1 MTSSLHDQLRALLE
15 ERLLYIDGAMGTMV
29 QRHGLQEADYR
40 GERFQAH
47 PGDLKGNTDLLVLT
61 RPDVI
66 RGVHEQY
73 LAAGADILETNS
85 FNANRI
91 SQADYAMEHLVYELN
106 VASAKL
112 AREAAD
118 KYSTKDKP
126 RFVAGTLGP
135 TNRTLSLSPDVNDP
149 GFRAVTFDEMR
160 AAYAEQTRGLLDGG
174 SDVLLVET
182 IFDTLNAKAA
192 TAAIDDVFRERGVR
206 VPVLVSVTIIDNS
219 GRTMSG
225 QNIEAFWTS
234 MEHVQPLT
242 IGINCGL
249 GAQQMR
255 PFVQNLSSVAT
266 TYLSAYPNAGLPN
279 AMGEYDQSPREMA
292 RFMREFAEEGLVNVL
307 GGCCGSTPD
316 HIAAIVDAT
325 KGLRPRKPSPVSH
338 NARYSGLE
346 PLVLTKDSGFQMVG
360 ERTNITGS
368 KKFARLIKEGNYDE
382 AVTVALQQVRGGA
395 NILDVNM
402 DEAMLDSEAAMTRFL
417 NLLAVEPEIARVP
430 IMVDSSK
437 WSVIEAGLKCVQG
450 KAIVNSISMK
460 EGEADFIEKA
470 HKVRQYGAAAV
481 VMAFDE
487 QGQADTVERRVSICQ
502 RAYRILVEQVGF
514 APEDII
520 FDPNVFAVATGIE
533 EHNRYA
539 IDFIEATKQIKQL
552 CPGARVSGGISNL
565 SFSFRGNDKV
575 REAMHSAFLYR
586 AIEAGMDM
594 GIVNAGQL
602 EVYEEIP
609 KDLRDAVEDVLFDR
623 RPDATERLV
632 ALAET
637 VKGAGKTQVED
648 LSWRNA
654 DVRDRLRHALVKG
667 ITDFIEVDTEEARTQ
682 LAKPLDVIEGPL
694 MDGMAVVGDLFG
706 SGKMFL
712 PQVVKS
718 ARVMKR
724 AVAYLEP
731 FMDAEKEGSGQQA
744 RGKILMATVKGDV
757 HDIGKNIVG
766 VVLGCNNYEVIDL
779 GVMVPADEILR
790 RAVAEKVDAI
800 GLSGLITPS
809 LDEMVHV
816 AREMKRS
823 GFTLPLLIGGATTSK
838 QHTAVKVAPQY
849 DGPVIHVIDASRVVK
864 VVSSVLDAAGSADY
878 VAEVQR
884 DQENTRGLFAERRN
898 RPRVA
903 LPVAREQRPQLT
915 FDATTVPVPSFT
927 GLRILEDIPLA
938 DIVPYIDWTFFFAA
952 WDLKGRF
959 PKILEHAQHGE
970 AAREL
975 YENGQ
980 RLLAEI
986 IRDGSLKAS
995 AAYGFWPANSD
1006 GDDIVVYTDETR
1018 TTERLR
1024 FNMLRQQAEK
1034 PPGQPYL
1041 SLADYV
1047 APVGSG
1053 VADHVGAFAITAG
1066 IGVEKLAA
1074 RYEAALDDYNAI
1086 MVKALADRLAE
1097 AGAEYL
1103 HARARREWGYGADES
1118 LSADDLIEE
1127 RYRGIRPAFG
1137 YPACPDHTEKTKLFA
1152 LLEAERAGV
1161 TLTEHFA
1168 MMPASSVSGIY
1179 LAHPEARYFP
1189 IGQIDRDQVRD
1200 YAARKGETLSHVER
1214 WLAPSLAYDAD

>member
-29 QRHGLQEADYR
+29 QRHGLVEADYR

-47 PGDLKGNTDLLVLT
+47 PSDLKGNTDLLVLT

-126 RFVAGTLGP
+126 RIVAGTLGP

-249 GAQQMR
+249 GAEQMR
-255 PFVQNLSSVAT
+255 PFVQNLSTVAT

-325 KGLRPRKPSPVSH
+325 KDLRPRKPAPVSH

-539 IDFIEATKQIKQL
+539 IDFIEATKQIKQV
-552 CPGARVSGGISNL
+552 CPGARISGGISNL

-586 AIEAGMDM
+586 AIAAGMDM

-609 KDLRDAVEDVLFDR
+609 KELRDAVEDVLFDR

-632 ALAET
+632 TLAET

-648 LSWRNA
+648 LAWRDA

-667 ITDFIEVDTEEARTQ
+667 ITDFIEVDTEEARSQ

-731 FMDAEKEGSGQQA
+731 YMDAEKEGSGQQA

-779 GVMVPADEILR
+779 GVMVAADEILR
-790 RAVAEKVDAI
+790 RAEAEKVDAI

-816 AREMKRS
+816 AKEMKRR

-838 QHTAVKVAPQY
+838 QHTAVKIAPQY
-849 DGPVIHVIDASRVVK
+849 DGPVIHVIDASRVVR
-864 VVSSVLDAAGSADY
+864 VVSHVLDAAGSADY
-878 VAEVQR
+878 VAEVKR

-903 LPVAREQRPQLT
+903 LPVARELRPQLT
-915 FDATTVPVPSFT
+915 FDATTVPAPSFT

-970 AAREL
+970 AARDL

-1018 TTERLR
+1018 TAERLR

-1041 SLADYV
+1041 SLADYI

-1066 IGVEKLAA
+1066 IGVDALAG

-1103 HARARREWGYGADES
+1103 HARARRDWGYGVDES
-1118 LSADDLIEE
+1118 LTSEDLIEE

-1137 YPACPDHTEKTKLFA
+1137 YPACPDHTEKSKLFT